1 MFFGLEQV
9 IFRNI
14 YVSTYMHAVTMKEDA
29 THLKESGKG
38 YMEGFRWKNRKEKN
52 VIIISKIKKK

>member
-14 YVSTYMHAVTMKEDA
+14 YVSTYMHVVTMKEDA
-29 THLKESGKG
+29 THLKESGKR
-38 YMEGFRWKNRKEKN
+38 YMEGFRWKNRKEKM
-52 VIIISKIKKK
+52 

>member
-1 MFFGLEQV
+1 MFLGLGQV

-14 YVSTYMHAVTMKEDA
+14 YVSTYMHAVTMKEEA

-38 YMEGFRWKNRKEKN
+38 YMEGFRWKNGKEKRYLYYN
-52 VIIISKIKKK
+52 LKN